1 MHLRNVE
8 IFCDVVAHR
17 SFSKAAESNNVSQS
31 SASQAVHTLEK
42 RLGCRL
48 IDRSKRPLEPTAA
61 GEVYFEGCR
70 TMLDS
75 FRKIEDQVQR
85 MENRVAGRLRVAA
98 IYSVGL
104 LQMDEYLQ
112 QYRQQFPDVDVRI
125 DYLHPDEVYARINDD
140 SADLGLVSFPRD
152 AGEVGSIPWQE
163 QRMVLVAPP
172 HHALA
177 AQDHVAVH
185 ELEGEEF
192 VGFRSELTVRRQ
204 IDRWLKRAKV
214 AVNVVHEFDNIEI
227 IKRAVEIGSGMTIL
241 PAPTVRREVETGS
254 LVAIPFEDVAWYRPL
269 GIIHKRHK
277 TLTTAVSKFIDLLHD
292 HPEAFPDSPHQ
303 TFRGDGNRATEIRNG
318 HDKTDRPPVAQESIL

>member
-8 IFCDVVAHR
+8 IFCDVVAQR
-17 SFSKAAESNNVSQS
+17 SFSKSAESNNVSQS

-61 GEVYFEGCR
+61 GQVYFEGCR

-75 FRKIEDQVQR
+75 FRKIEDHVQR
-85 MENRVAGRLRVAA
+85 MEHRVAGRLRVAA

-112 QYRQQFPDVDVRI
+112 RYRQSYPDVDVRV
-125 DYLHPDEVYARINDD
+125 DYLHPDEVYARIDDD

-152 AGEVGSIPWQE
+152 GGEIGSIPWQE
-163 QRMVLVAPP
+163 QRMVLVVAP

-177 AQDHVAVH
+177 AKSHVAVH

-192 VGFRSELTVRRQ
+192 VGFRAELTVRRQ
-204 IDRWLKRAKV
+204 IERWLKRAKV

-227 IKRAVEIGSGMTIL
+227 IKRAVEIGSGVTIL

-254 LVAIPFEDVAWYRPL
+254 LAAIPFEDVAWYRPL
-269 GIIHKRHK
+269 GIIHKRQK
-277 TLTTAVSKFIDLLHD
+277 TLTTAVSKFVDLLHD
-292 HPEAFPDSPHQ
+292 HPEAFPNSQHPA
-303 TFRGDGNRATEIRNG
+303 FRGDGDQATEIRNG
-318 HDKTDRPPVAQESIL
+318 HDKTDRPQVVQESIL